1 MTNYTHL
8 TLIFMTFGTVITLFC
23 VGISQY
29 KSIVL
34 KKEQIKADAMVKAE
48 EIKAKNNLELERLIK
63 EDQHRTSKLPNR
75 IDESMDTRFVRE
87 KQNA

>member
-1 MTNYTHL
+1 
-8 TLIFMTFGTVITLFC
+8 
-23 VGISQY
+23 
-29 KSIVL
+29 
-34 KKEQIKADAMVKAE
+34 MVKAE